1 MERITPQYYTFQE
14 TLVALGICDATLRNY
29 IKQGKIPYKQYGRGG
44 KILIPKSAVDY
55 NDNNQKGEHL

>member
-1 MERITPQYYTFQE
+1 MRQVIPQYYTFQE

-55 NDNNQKGEHL
+55 MEGGQAHVG